1 MRLAAALFVIGAAAG
16 AADGAAAQGHPY
28 VLDLTH
34 TFATV
39 ELPGPIATVQARFD
53 RKAGTLQLD
62 RAARTGRVEVT
73 VEAASL
79 STGSAALDTQLRGW
93 LDTAAH
99 PQARFVGDGFRFD
112 GDRVAAVSG
121 TLTVAGRST
130 PLTLTA
136 TRFNCYTSPL
146 FKREVCGGD
155 FSAPLSRAAL
165 GLGPAGGPWADAL
178 RLVVQIEA
186 IRS

>member
-1 MRLAAALFVIGAAAG
+1 MRQLLGSVLLALAAQPASGQAPAG
-16 AADGAAAQGHPY
+16 PAY

-39 ELPGPIATVQARFD
+39 ELPTPLSTVRARFD
-53 RKAGTLQLD
+53 RKAGTLQFD
-62 RAARTGRVEVT
+62 RAAKTGRVDVT

-79 STGSAALDTQLRGW
+79 STGSTTLDTQLRAW
-93 LDTAAH
+93 LDPAAH
-99 PQARFVGDGFRFD
+99 PQLRFEGDGFVFQ
-112 GDRVAAVSG
+112 GDRVAAVQG
-121 TLTVAGRST
+121 TLTVAGRRV

-136 TRFNCYTSPL
+136 ANFNCYTSPL
-146 FKREVCGGD
+146 FRREVCGGD

-165 GLGPAGGPWADAL
+165 GLGPPGGPWPDTV
-178 RLVVQIEA
+178 RLVVQVEA

>member
-1 MRLAAALFVIGAAAG
+1 MTRHALAALAVFAAG
-16 AADGAAAQGHPY
+16 GVAAQGHPY

-73 VEAASL
+73 VEAATVN
-79 STGSAALDTQLRGW
+79 TGSATLDAQLRSW
-93 LDTAAH
+93 LDTATH
-99 PQARFVGDGFRFD
+99 PQARFVGEQFRFD

-136 TRFNCYTSPL
+136 QRFNCYTSPL
-146 FKREVCGGD
+146 LQREVCGGD
-155 FSAPLSRAAL
+155 FVAELDRGAFGITFGRPFVGDRV
-165 GLGPAGGPWADAL
+165 
-178 RLVVQIEA
+178 RLLIQVEA
-186 IRS
+186 IRQ